1 VTRSETLP
9 DAVLERLGSA
19 AVAEG
24 LADAVYG
31 AADSPIGRLLV
42 VQTARGVCRI
52 GFAEEA
58 EDAILADVA
67 RRLGPRVV
75 RSRTETATAREE
87 LEAYLEGERSAFD
100 LPVDLTLAR
109 SPFQLDV
116 LTELRRVP
124 RGEVTTYGT
133 LAARIGRPGAVRA
146 TGTAL
151 GRNPVPIVV
160 PCHRVVPS
168 TGGVGNYG
176 GGAERKRVLLELE
189 GALPAP
195 L

>member
-1 VTRSETLP
+1 VTRPETLP

-31 AADSPIGRLLV
+31 ATDSPIGRLLV
-42 VQTARGVCRI
+42 VQSARGVCRI
-52 GFAEEA
+52 GFAEEP
-58 EDAILADVA
+58 EETILDDIA

-75 RSRTETATAREE
+75 RSSAETATAREE
-87 LEAYLEGERSAFD
+87 LEAYLEGDRASFD
-100 LPVDLTLAR
+100 LPVDLSLAR

-168 TGGVGNYG
+168 SGGVGNYG
-176 GGAERKRVLLELE
+176 GGAERKRALLALE
-189 GALPAP
+189 GALPSP
-195 L
+195 R

>member
-1 VTRSETLP
+1 MTPSETLP
-9 DAVLERLGSA
+9 DALLERLGSA

-31 AADSPIGRLLV
+31 VTDSPLGRLLV

-58 EDAILADVA
+58 EDAILAEIA

-75 RSRTETATAREE
+75 RSRAETSAAREE
-87 LEAYLEGERSAFD
+87 LEAYLEGDRVTFD
-100 LPVDLTLAR
+100 LPVDLALVR

-124 RGEVTTYGT
+124 RGEVTTYGS
-133 LAARIGRPGAVRA
+133 LAARIGRPGAMRA

-151 GRNPVPIVV
+151 GRNPIPIVV

-168 TGGVGNYG
+168 SGGVGNYG
-176 GGAERKRVLLELE
+176 GGAQRKRALLELE
-189 GALPAP
+189 GALS
-195 L
+195 

>member
-1 VTRSETLP
+1 MTPEQTLP
-9 DAVLERLGSA
+9 DALLERLGSA

-31 AADSPIGRLLV
+31 VTDSPIGRLLV

-67 RRLGPRVV
+67 QRLGPRVV
-75 RSRTETATAREE
+75 RSRAETSAAREE
-87 LEAYLEGERSAFD
+87 LEAYLEGDRLAFD
-100 LPVDLTLAR
+100 LPIDLALVR

-124 RGEVTTYGT
+124 RGDVTTYGS
-133 LAARIGRPGAVRA
+133 LAARIGRPGATRA

-151 GRNPVPIVV
+151 GRNPIPIVV

-168 TGGVGNYG
+168 SGGVGNYG
-176 GGAERKRVLLELE
+176 GGPQRKRALLQLE
-189 GALPAP
+189 GALR
-195 L
+195 

>member
-1 VTRSETLP
+1 MTPSETLP
-9 DAVLERLGSA
+9 DKLLERFGSA

-31 AADSPIGRLLV
+31 VTDSVLGRLLV

-58 EDAILADVA
+58 EDVILAEIA
-67 RRLGPRVV
+67 GRLGPRVV
-75 RSRTETATAREE
+75 RSRAETSAAREE
-87 LEAYLEGERSAFD
+87 LEAYLEGDRVTFD
-100 LPVDLTLAR
+100 LPVDLALVR

-124 RGEVTTYGT
+124 RGEVTTYGS
-133 LAARIGRPGAVRA
+133 LAARIGRPGAMRA

-151 GRNPVPIVV
+151 GRNPIPIVV

-168 TGGVGNYG
+168 SGGVGNYG
-176 GGAERKRVLLELE
+176 GGAQRKRALLELE
-189 GALPAP
+189 GALS
-195 L
+195 